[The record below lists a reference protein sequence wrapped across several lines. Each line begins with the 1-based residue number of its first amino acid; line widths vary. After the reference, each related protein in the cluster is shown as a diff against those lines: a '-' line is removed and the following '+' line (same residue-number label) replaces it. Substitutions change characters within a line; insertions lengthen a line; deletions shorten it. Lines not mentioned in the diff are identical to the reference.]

1 MLNALS
7 TDLLMNTALT
17 YLDLMNPLQTF
28 LIGLS

>member
-7 TDLLMNTALT
+7 TDLSLNIVLT
-17 YLDLMNPLQTF
+17 YLDLFSPLQTF